1 MNYDNYLM
9 NLELNYPFTRYELKK
24 QYHIMALKYH
34 PDKNPN
40 NINAE
45 EKFKDIHESY
55 EILQTLIEDEN
66 ITDDTVDNNYTD
78 MSYVDMLNIFLK
90 DYTNNKVNDNIIQLI
105 MKKCESQSKELI
117 KNLNYEQL
125 VYLYYFLKMNNH
137 FLSISSDTISYI
149 NSLINEKNQEPT
161 NSNIIILEPNL
172 YDLLNDNIY
181 IHYHDNNKY
190 FIPSW
195 HSELIY
201 DDFTIKCIPKLP
213 DHIYIDEKNNL
224 HIHLNIKF
232 DGLLNEK
239 YIHFKLENKKF
250 QVDVCELKIISNQI
264 IYLKNKGISVINNND
279 IYNVNKKSDIV
290 VHIKLL

>member
-9 NLELNYPFTRYELKK
+9 NLELNYPFTRQELKK

-40 NINAE
+40 NIEAG

-55 EILQTLIEDEN
+55 EVLQTLLEDDNIIEDAS
-66 ITDDTVDNNYTD
+66 DTNYTN

-105 MKKCESQSKELI
+105 MKKCELQSKELI
-117 KNLNYEQL
+117 KNLNYDQL
-125 VYLYYFLKMNNH
+125 VYLFYFLKMNNH
-137 FLSISSDTISYI
+137 FLSVSNDTIDYI
-149 NSLINEKNQEPT
+149 NNLINEKSHEPN
-161 NSNIIILEPNL
+161 NSSIILEPNL

-181 IHYHDNNKY
+181 IHYHNDNKY
-190 FIPSW
+190 YVPLW
-195 HSELIY
+195 HSELVY
-201 DDFTIKCIPKLP
+201 DDFTIKCIPNLP

-232 DGLLNEK
+232 DGLLKEK
-239 YIHFKLENKKF
+239 YISFKLENKTF
-250 QVDVCELKIISNQI
+250 DIHVCELRIISNQI
-264 IYLKNKGISVINNND
+264 IYLKNKGISIINNND
-279 IYNVNKKSDIV
+279 IYNVSKKSDIV

>member
-1 MNYDNYLM
+1 MSYDNYLI
-9 NLELNYPFTRYELKK
+9 NLELNYPFTRQELKK

-40 NINAE
+40 NIEAG

-55 EILQTLIEDEN
+55 EVLQTLLEDDSN
-66 ITDDTVDNNYTD
+66 IDDTTSCNYTR

-105 MKKCESQSKELI
+105 MKKCELQSKELI
-117 KNLNYEQL
+117 KDLNYDQL
-125 VYLYYFLKMNNH
+125 VYLFYFLKINNH
-137 FLSISSDTISYI
+137 FLSVSKDTIDYI
-149 NSLINEKNQEPT
+149 NSLINEKNQD
-161 NSNIIILEPNL
+161 SNNNTIILEPNL

-181 IHYHDNNKY
+181 IHYHNDNKY
-190 FIPSW
+190 YIPLW
-195 HSELIY
+195 HSELVY
-201 DDFTIKCIPKLP
+201 DDFTIKCIPNLP

-232 DGLLNEK
+232 DGLLKEK
-239 YIHFKLENKKF
+239 YISFKLENKTF
-250 QVDVCELKIISNQI
+250 DICVCELRIISNQI
-264 IYLKNKGISVINNND
+264 VYLKNKGISIINNND
-279 IYNVNKKSDIV
+279 IYNVSKKSDIV

>member
-9 NLELNYPFTRYELKK
+9 NLELNYPFTRQELKK

-40 NINAE
+40 NIEAG

-55 EILQTLIEDEN
+55 EVLQTLLEDDNIIEDAS
-66 ITDDTVDNNYTD
+66 DTNYTN

-105 MKKCESQSKELI
+105 MKKCELQSKELI
-117 KNLNYEQL
+117 KNLNYDQL
-125 VYLYYFLKMNNH
+125 VYLFYFLKMNNH
-137 FLSISSDTISYI
+137 FLSMSNDTIDYI
-149 NSLINEKNQEPT
+149 NNLINEKSQDT
-161 NSNIIILEPNL
+161 NSNTIILEPNL

-181 IHYHDNNKY
+181 IHYHNDNKY
-190 FIPSW
+190 YIPLW
-195 HSELIY
+195 HSELVY
-201 DDFTIKCIPKLP
+201 DDFTIKCIPNLP

-232 DGLLNEK
+232 DGLLKEK
-239 YIHFKLENKKF
+239 FVSFKLENKTF
-250 QVDVCELKIISNQI
+250 DIHVCELRIISNQI
-264 IYLKNKGISVINNND
+264 IYLKNKGISIINNND
-279 IYNVNKKSDIV
+279 IYNVSKKSDIV

>member
-9 NLELNYPFTRYELKK
+9 NLELNYPFTRQELKK

-40 NINAE
+40 NIEAG

-55 EILQTLIEDEN
+55 EVLQTLLEDDNIIEDAC
-66 ITDDTVDNNYTD
+66 DTNYTN

-90 DYTNNKVNDNIIQLI
+90 DYTNNKVNDNIIHLI
-105 MKKCESQSKELI
+105 MKKCELQSKELI
-117 KNLNYEQL
+117 KNLNYDQL
-125 VYLYYFLKMNNH
+125 VYLFYFLKMNNH
-137 FLSISSDTISYI
+137 FLSVSNDTIDYI
-149 NSLINEKNQEPT
+149 NSLINEKSQET
-161 NSNIIILEPNL
+161 NSNTLILEPNL

-181 IHYHDNNKY
+181 IHYHNDNKY
-190 FIPSW
+190 YIPLW
-195 HSELIY
+195 HSELVY
-201 DDFTIKCIPKLP
+201 DDFTIKCIPNLP

-224 HIHLNIKF
+224 HINLNIKF
-232 DGLLNEK
+232 DGLLKEK
-239 YIHFKLENKKF
+239 YISFKLENKTF
-250 QVDVCELKIISNQI
+250 DIYVCELRIISNQI

-279 IYNVNKKSDIV
+279 IYNVSKKSDVI

>member
-9 NLELNYPFTRYELKK
+9 NLELKYPFTRQELKK

-40 NINAE
+40 NIEAG

-55 EILQTLIEDEN
+55 EVLQTLLEDDN
-66 ITDDTVDNNYTD
+66 TIDDNTNTNYTS

-90 DYTNNKVNDNIIQLI
+90 DYTNNKVNNNVIQLI
-105 MKKCESQSKELI
+105 MKKCELQSKELI
-117 KNLNYEQL
+117 KNLNYDQL
-125 VYLYYFLKMNNH
+125 VYLFYFLKMNNH
-137 FLSISSDTISYI
+137 FLSISNDTIDYI
-149 NSLINEKNQEPT
+149 NNLINEKSQEPNN
-161 NSNIIILEPNL
+161 NSIILEPNL

-181 IHYHDNNKY
+181 IHYHNDNKY
-190 FIPSW
+190 YIPLW
-195 HSELIY
+195 HSELVY
-201 DDFTIKCIPKLP
+201 DDFTIKCIPNLP

-232 DGLLNEK
+232 DGLLKEK
-239 YIHFKLENKKF
+239 YIRFKLENKNF
-250 QVDVCELKIISNQI
+250 DIHVCELRIISNQI
-264 IYLKNKGISVINNND
+264 IYLKNKGISIINNND
-279 IYNVNKKSDIV
+279 IYNVSRRSDIV

>member
-9 NLELNYPFTRYELKK
+9 NLELNYPFTRQELKK

-40 NINAE
+40 NIEAG

-55 EILQTLIEDEN
+55 EVLQTLLEDDN
-66 ITDDTVDNNYTD
+66 IIDDASDTNYTN

-105 MKKCESQSKELI
+105 MKKCELQSKELI
-117 KNLNYEQL
+117 KNLNYDQL
-125 VYLYYFLKMNNH
+125 VYLFYFLKMNNH
-137 FLSISSDTISYI
+137 FLSVSNDTIDYI
-149 NSLINEKNQEPT
+149 NNLINEKSHEPN
-161 NSNIIILEPNL
+161 NSSIILEPNL

-181 IHYHDNNKY
+181 IHYHNDNKY
-190 FIPSW
+190 YVPLW
-195 HSELIY
+195 HSELEY
-201 DDFTIKCIPKLP
+201 DDFTIKCIPNLP

-232 DGLLNEK
+232 DGLLKEK
-239 YIHFKLENKKF
+239 FISFKLENKIF
-250 QVDVCELKIISNQI
+250 DIYVCELRIISNQI

-279 IYNVNKKSDIV
+279 IYNVSKKSDVI

>member
-9 NLELNYPFTRYELKK
+9 NLELKYPFTRQELKK

-40 NINAE
+40 NIEAG

-55 EILQTLIEDEN
+55 EVLQTLLEDDN
-66 ITDDTVDNNYTD
+66 TIDDNTNTNYTS

-105 MKKCESQSKELI
+105 MKKCELQSKELI
-117 KNLNYEQL
+117 KNLNYDQL
-125 VYLYYFLKMNNH
+125 VYLFYFLKMNNH
-137 FLSISSDTISYI
+137 FLSISNDTIDYI
-149 NSLINEKNQEPT
+149 NNLINEKSQEPNN
-161 NSNIIILEPNL
+161 NSIILEPNL

-181 IHYHDNNKY
+181 IHYHNDNKY
-190 FIPSW
+190 YIPLW
-195 HSELIY
+195 HSELVY
-201 DDFTIKCIPKLP
+201 DDFTIKCIPNLP

-232 DGLLNEK
+232 DGLLKEK
-239 YIHFKLENKKF
+239 YIRFKLENKNF
-250 QVDVCELKIISNQI
+250 DIHVCELRIISNQI
-264 IYLKNKGISVINNND
+264 IYLKNKGISIINNND
-279 IYNVNKKSDIV
+279 IYNVSKRSDIV

>member
-9 NLELNYPFTRYELKK
+9 NLELNYPFTRQELKK

-40 NINAE
+40 NIEAG

-55 EILQTLIEDEN
+55 EVLQTLLEDDNIIEDAC
-66 ITDDTVDNNYTD
+66 DTNYTN

-105 MKKCESQSKELI
+105 MKKCELQSKELI
-117 KNLNYEQL
+117 KNLNYDQL
-125 VYLYYFLKMNNH
+125 VYLFYFLKMNNH
-137 FLSISSDTISYI
+137 FLSVSNNTIDYI
-149 NSLINEKNQEPT
+149 NSLINEKSQET
-161 NSNIIILEPNL
+161 NSNTIILEPNL

-181 IHYHDNNKY
+181 IHYHNDNKY
-190 FIPSW
+190 YIPLW
-195 HSELIY
+195 HSELVY
-201 DDFTIKCIPKLP
+201 DDFTIKCIPNLP

-232 DGLLNEK
+232 DGLLKEK
-239 YIHFKLENKKF
+239 YISFKLENKTF
-250 QVDVCELKIISNQI
+250 DIHVCELRIISNQI
-264 IYLKNKGISVINNND
+264 IYLKNKGISIINNND
-279 IYNVNKKSDIV
+279 IYNVSKKSDIV

>member
-9 NLELNYPFTRYELKK
+9 NLELNYPFTRKELKK

-40 NINAE
+40 NIEAG

-55 EILQTLIEDEN
+55 EVLQTLLEDDNIIEDTN
-66 ITDDTVDNNYTD
+66 DTNYTN

-90 DYTNNKVNDNIIQLI
+90 DYTNNKVNDNIIHLI
-105 MKKCESQSKELI
+105 MKKCELQSKELI
-117 KNLNYEQL
+117 KNLNYDQL
-125 VYLYYFLKMNNH
+125 VYLFYFLKMNNH
-137 FLSISSDTISYI
+137 FLSVSNDTINYI
-149 NSLINEKNQEPT
+149 NNLINEKSQDT
-161 NSNIIILEPNL
+161 NSNTIILEPNL

-181 IHYHDNNKY
+181 IHYHNDNKY
-190 FIPSW
+190 YIPLW
-195 HSELIY
+195 HSELVY
-201 DDFTIKCIPKLP
+201 DDFTIKCIPNLP

-232 DGLLNEK
+232 DGLLKEK
-239 YIHFKLENKKF
+239 FISFKLENKTF
-250 QVDVCELKIISNQI
+250 DIHVCELRIISNQI
-264 IYLKNKGISVINNND
+264 IYLKNKGISIINNND
-279 IYNVNKKSDIV
+279 IYNVSKKSDIV

>member
-9 NLELNYPFTRYELKK
+9 NLELNYPFTRQELKK

-40 NINAE
+40 NIEAG

-55 EILQTLIEDEN
+55 EVLQTLLEDDNIIEDAC
-66 ITDDTVDNNYTD
+66 DTNYTN

-105 MKKCESQSKELI
+105 MKKCELQSKELI
-117 KNLNYEQL
+117 KNLNYDQL
-125 VYLYYFLKMNNH
+125 VYLFYFLKMNNH
-137 FLSISSDTISYI
+137 FLSVSNNTIDYI
-149 NSLINEKNQEPT
+149 NSLINEKSQET
-161 NSNIIILEPNL
+161 NSNTIILEPNL

-181 IHYHDNNKY
+181 IHYHNDNKY
-190 FIPSW
+190 YIPLW
-195 HSELIY
+195 HSELVY
-201 DDFTIKCIPKLP
+201 DDFTIKCIPNLP

-232 DGLLNEK
+232 DGLLKER
-239 YIHFKLENKKF
+239 YISFKLENKTF
-250 QVDVCELKIISNQI
+250 DIHVCELKIISNQI
-264 IYLKNKGISVINNND
+264 IYLKNKGISIINNND
-279 IYNVNKKSDIV
+279 IYNVSKKSDVI

>member
-9 NLELNYPFTRYELKK
+9 NLELNYPFTRQELKK

-40 NINAE
+40 NIEAG

-55 EILQTLIEDEN
+55 EVLQTLLEDDNIIEDTN
-66 ITDDTVDNNYTD
+66 DTNYTN

-90 DYTNNKVNDNIIQLI
+90 DYTNNKVNDNIIHLI
-105 MKKCESQSKELI
+105 MKKCELQSKELI
-117 KNLNYEQL
+117 KNLNYDQL
-125 VYLYYFLKMNNH
+125 VYLFYFLKMNNH
-137 FLSISSDTISYI
+137 FLSVSNDTINYI
-149 NSLINEKNQEPT
+149 NNLINEKSQDT
-161 NSNIIILEPNL
+161 NSNTIILEPNL

-181 IHYHDNNKY
+181 IHYHNDNKY
-190 FIPSW
+190 YIPLW
-195 HSELIY
+195 HSELVY
-201 DDFTIKCIPKLP
+201 DDFTIKCIPNLP

-232 DGLLNEK
+232 DGLLKEK
-239 YIHFKLENKKF
+239 FISFKLENKTF
-250 QVDVCELKIISNQI
+250 DIHVCELRIISNQI
-264 IYLKNKGISVINNND
+264 IYLKNKGISIINNND
-279 IYNVNKKSDIV
+279 IYNVSKKSDIV